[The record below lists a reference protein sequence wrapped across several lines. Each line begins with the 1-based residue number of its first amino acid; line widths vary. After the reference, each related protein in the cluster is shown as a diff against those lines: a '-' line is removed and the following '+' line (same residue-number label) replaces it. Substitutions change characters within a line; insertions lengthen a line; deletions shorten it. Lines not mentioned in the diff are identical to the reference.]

1 MEPTWRKPVGILAI
15 LLLITIWCVLV
26 VTVVGWI
33 GGMHVLLQILIY
45 LVTGIIWI
53 LPLRPLMIWME
64 TGYFKAPED
73 KQ

>member
-15 LLLITIWCVLV
+15 LLLITMWCVLV
-26 VTVVGWI
+26 VTIVGWMS
-33 GGMHVLLQILIY
+33 GMHVLLQILIY

-64 TGYFKAPED
+64 TGRFKAPED